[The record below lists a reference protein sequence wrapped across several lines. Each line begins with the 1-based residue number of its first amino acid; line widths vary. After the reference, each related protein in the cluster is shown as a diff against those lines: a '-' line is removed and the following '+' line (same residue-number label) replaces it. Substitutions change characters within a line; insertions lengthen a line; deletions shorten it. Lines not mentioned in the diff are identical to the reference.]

1 MYTLKSNVGFNVR
14 AMYGLAKHGHTLD
27 FLDQCTD
34 FQSRHVYMKEM
45 PIYEQC
51 MDWQNIAIHW
61 ISWTNVRTNVQLSN
75 QAMFTWLDWK
85 KCQSKKQCKSG
96 KAMINA

>member
-1 MYTLKSNVGFNVR
+1 
-14 AMYGLAKHGHTLD
+14 
-27 FLDQCTD
+27 
-34 FQSRHVYMKEM
+34 
-45 PIYEQC
+45 

-61 ISWTNVRTNVQLSN
+61 ISWTNVRTNVQFSN
-75 QAMFTWLDWK
+75 QATYTWLDWK